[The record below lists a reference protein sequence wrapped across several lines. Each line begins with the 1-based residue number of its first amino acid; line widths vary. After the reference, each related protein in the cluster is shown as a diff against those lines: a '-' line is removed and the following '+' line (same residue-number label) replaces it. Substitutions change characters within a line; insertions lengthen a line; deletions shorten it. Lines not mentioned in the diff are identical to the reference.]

1 MMSIDQLAETR
12 VVAQLREVADRIVE
26 DAEGMF
32 EARVSGSGID
42 GRSEPQLRDVAQS
55 LKLSGIDERSDA
67 RGEVTSCSIGMRM
80 MPRLAAR
87 LANSGRSLKG
97 GHYNFIAFYNTW
109 PGNEEEIICM
119 VFLIAEK
126 IF

>member
-1 MMSIDQLAETR
+1 MSIDQLAETR

-67 RGEVTSCSIGMRM
+67 RGEGDVLLHRNANDAAIGGE
-80 MPRLAAR
+80 AR
-87 LANSGRSLKG
+87 KLGEVAEGRALQF
-97 GHYNFIAFYNTW
+97 H
-109 PGNEEEIICM
+109 C
-119 VFLIAEK
+119 FLQHMARQ
-126 IF
+126 